1 LNAIQ
6 SECASFKEFK
16 IKNTMQK
23 FKNTEGA
30 VIVDQL
36 ISAIQENK
44 QYLSDIDGLIGD
56 GDHGINMNKG
66 FTMCREEL
74 DKNPGDMSHGLKVLA
89 KILIMKIGGSMGPL
103 YGKFFKAIGL
113 ALEGKEEIGIAEMG
127 AALKLAVEAIAS
139 ISPAKVGDKTLIDTL
154 IPALVAYEQAQQE
167 GKSFSD
173 ALDAMKIAAIEGRD
187 STKNMV
193 AKLGRASRLGER
205 SRGVLDAGATS
216 CCLILET
223 IADGAIKLINK

>member
-1 LNAIQ
+1 MQ
-6 SECASFKEFK
+6 TFT
-16 IKNTMQK
+16 NTA
-23 FKNTEGA
+23 GS
-30 VIVDQL
+30 VIVDEL
-36 ISAIQENK
+36 ILIIQKNK

-74 DKNPGDMSHGLKVLA
+74 DKNPGDLAHSLKTLA

-103 YGKFFKAIGL
+103 YGKFFKALGL
-113 ALEGKEEIGIAEMG
+113 SLEGKEIIGIADLGE
-127 AALKLAVEAIAS
+127 ALKAAVDAIAS

-154 IPALVAYEQAQQE
+154 IPAFTAYEKAQNE
-167 GKSFSD
+167 GKTFSE
-173 ALDAMKIAAIEGRD
+173 ALEAMKLAAIEGRD
-187 STKNMV
+187 STKDMV

-216 CCLILET
+216 CALILET
-223 IADGAIKLINK
+223 IGTTTQGLIK

>member
-1 LNAIQ
+1 MQ
-6 SECASFKEFK
+6 TFT
-16 IKNTMQK
+16 NTA
-23 FKNTEGA
+23 GS

-36 ISAIQENK
+36 ILVIQENK

-74 DKNPGDMSHGLKVLA
+74 DKNPGDLAHGLKTLS
-89 KILIMKIGGSMGPL
+89 KILMMKIGGSMGPL
-103 YGKFFKAIGL
+103 YGKFFKAIAL
-113 ALEGKEEIGIAEMG
+113 SLEGKDEIGINEMG
-127 AALKLAVEAIAS
+127 EALKAAVDAIAS

-154 IPALVAYEQAQQE
+154 VPALASYQKAQAE
-167 GKSFSD
+167 GKSFTE
-173 ALDAMKIAAIEGRD
+173 ALEAMKTAAIEGRD
-187 STKNMV
+187 STKDMV

-223 IADGAIKLINK
+223 IADGAGLLLK

>member
-1 LNAIQ
+1 MQTFTNNAG
-6 SECASFKEFK
+6 SA
-16 IKNTMQK
+16 
-23 FKNTEGA
+23 
-30 VIVDQL
+30 IVDQL
-36 ISAIQENK
+36 ILTIQENK

-66 FTMCREEL
+66 FSMCREEL
-74 DKNPGDMSHGLKVLA
+74 DKNPGDLTHGLKTLS
-89 KILIMKIGGSMGPL
+89 KILMMKIGGSMGPL

-113 ALEGKEEIGIAEMG
+113 ALEGKEEIGIDEMG
-127 AALKLAVEAIAS
+127 EALKAAVDAIAS

-154 IPALVAYEQAQQE
+154 IPASSAYQKAQAE
-167 GKSFSD
+167 GKSFTE
-173 ALDAMKIAAIEGRD
+173 ALEAMKTAAIEGRD

-223 IADGAIKLINK
+223 IANGAKQILKV